1 MENWSLMLDLRI
13 VFLTIINTF
22 KGEENAH

>member
-22 KGEENAH
+22 KGEENAF